1 MKYIAK
7 IAAFTAIFLIINLIL
22 CGFMPPDNGSS
33 LGMWRSYHQKQS
45 IDIAVI
51 GSSLA
56 SCALPEEE
64 LAAATGETVALMA
77 TNAQSLDM
85 SQIAL
90 ETLLREHSPRYVILV
105 MDLTNMTGKPYAKA
119 QKAFLYAELQ
129 TDSWKDKPADLLRYM
144 TSRDNFTGADSLNA
158 LFPWQS
164 GSWPTD
170 WPATIQQKWNAV
182 LNRLPH
188 RRGAAHAQPGDTT
201 VINFDTVGAENTWN
215 QNAHDFS
222 AQHIEELTSML
233 QLCQENGTR
242 LLLISAPKTTLDV
255 VSYETYFDD
264 YAYFKQLAAQY
275 GASYYDFNLAKPE
288 LFENKEPDYHKDFT
302 HMNAAGG
309 HAFSLSMA
317 KFLAMLDAGQDV
329 ESLFETPSEYLVA
342 VNYITNVYLTPEVH
356 PDKILLLAGSMA
368 LLAILLYSLQQYA
381 DFSGGIDMV
390 LGVAQL
396 YGIEMMPNFRQP
408 YFSTSL
414 GDFWRRWHISLGAW
428 MRDYLFYPFALT
440 KPMQRFGKWATS
452 HWGKHFG
459 RVLPAAV
466 ANLLVFAVVG
476 IWHGPQAHYL
486 AWGLYNGLVIALAD
500 LLEPAFKKLNTALH
514 IPTESRGWHVF
525 RIVRTFIIV
534 NIGWYFDRNE
544 FVQGCIYLRNTFTD
558 FNLSA
563 LAANAPGAFA
573 AVSGPAWGLVIIST
587 LLVFAHSV
595 LKEQGRDPYAE
606 VQRLPLALRWGLY
619 YLVIFMVLLSFICVN
634 ETVGF
639 LYANF

>member
-33 LGMWRSYHQKQS
+33 LGMWRSYQQKQS

-144 TSRDNFTGADSLNA
+144 TSCDNFTGADSLNA

-188 RRGAAHAQPGDTT
+188 RRGAAHAQPEDTT
-201 VINFDTVGAENTWN
+201 VINFDTVGTVNTWS

-242 LLLISAPKTTLDV
+242 LLLISAPKTRL
-255 VSYETYFDD
+255 
-264 YAYFKQLAAQY
+264 
-275 GASYYDFNLAKPE
+275 
-288 LFENKEPDYHKDFT
+288 
-302 HMNAAGG
+302 
-309 HAFSLSMA
+309 
-317 KFLAMLDAGQDV
+317 
-329 ESLFETPSEYLVA
+329 
-342 VNYITNVYLTPEVH
+342 
-356 PDKILLLAGSMA
+356 
-368 LLAILLYSLQQYA
+368 
-381 DFSGGIDMV
+381 
-390 LGVAQL
+390 
-396 YGIEMMPNFRQP
+396 NF
-408 YFSTSL
+408 F
-414 GDFWRRWHISLGAW
+414 
-428 MRDYLFYPFALT
+428 
-440 KPMQRFGKWATS
+440 
-452 HWGKHFG
+452 
-459 RVLPAAV
+459 
-466 ANLLVFAVVG
+466 
-476 IWHGPQAHYL
+476 
-486 AWGLYNGLVIALAD
+486 
-500 LLEPAFKKLNTALH
+500 
-514 IPTESRGWHVF
+514 
-525 RIVRTFIIV
+525 
-534 NIGWYFDRNE
+534 
-544 FVQGCIYLRNTFTD
+544 
-558 FNLSA
+558 
-563 LAANAPGAFA
+563 
-573 AVSGPAWGLVIIST
+573 
-587 LLVFAHSV
+587 
-595 LKEQGRDPYAE
+595 
-606 VQRLPLALRWGLY
+606 
-619 YLVIFMVLLSFICVN
+619 
-634 ETVGF
+634 
-639 LYANF
+639 

>member
-1 MKYIAK
+1 MKHIAK

-33 LGMWRSYHQKQS
+33 LDMWRSYHQKQS

-129 TDSWKDKPADLLRYM
+129 TGSWKDKPADLLRYM

-188 RRGAAHAQPGDTT
+188 RRGAAHAQPEDTA

-275 GASYYDFNLAKPE
+275 GASY
-288 LFENKEPDYHKDFT
+288 
-302 HMNAAGG
+302 
-309 HAFSLSMA
+309 
-317 KFLAMLDAGQDV
+317 
-329 ESLFETPSEYLVA
+329 
-342 VNYITNVYLTPEVH
+342 
-356 PDKILLLAGSMA
+356 
-368 LLAILLYSLQQYA
+368 
-381 DFSGGIDMV
+381 
-390 LGVAQL
+390 
-396 YGIEMMPNFRQP
+396 
-408 YFSTSL
+408 
-414 GDFWRRWHISLGAW
+414 
-428 MRDYLFYPFALT
+428 
-440 KPMQRFGKWATS
+440 
-452 HWGKHFG
+452 
-459 RVLPAAV
+459 
-466 ANLLVFAVVG
+466 
-476 IWHGPQAHYL
+476 
-486 AWGLYNGLVIALAD
+486 
-500 LLEPAFKKLNTALH
+500 
-514 IPTESRGWHVF
+514 
-525 RIVRTFIIV
+525 
-534 NIGWYFDRNE
+534 
-544 FVQGCIYLRNTFTD
+544 
-558 FNLSA
+558 
-563 LAANAPGAFA
+563 
-573 AVSGPAWGLVIIST
+573 
-587 LLVFAHSV
+587 
-595 LKEQGRDPYAE
+595 
-606 VQRLPLALRWGLY
+606 
-619 YLVIFMVLLSFICVN
+619 
-634 ETVGF
+634 
-639 LYANF
+639 

>member
-1 MKYIAK
+1 MKHIAK

-33 LGMWRSYHQKQS
+33 LDMWRSYHQKQS

-188 RRGAAHAQPGDTT
+188 RRGAAHAQPEDTA
-201 VINFDTVGAENTWN
+201 VINFDTVGAVNTWN

-288 LFENKEPDYHKDFT
+288 LFENKEPDYHK
-302 HMNAAGG
+302 
-309 HAFSLSMA
+309 
-317 KFLAMLDAGQDV
+317 
-329 ESLFETPSEYLVA
+329 
-342 VNYITNVYLTPEVH
+342 
-356 PDKILLLAGSMA
+356 
-368 LLAILLYSLQQYA
+368 
-381 DFSGGIDMV
+381 
-390 LGVAQL
+390 
-396 YGIEMMPNFRQP
+396 
-408 YFSTSL
+408 
-414 GDFWRRWHISLGAW
+414 
-428 MRDYLFYPFALT
+428 
-440 KPMQRFGKWATS
+440 
-452 HWGKHFG
+452 
-459 RVLPAAV
+459 
-466 ANLLVFAVVG
+466 
-476 IWHGPQAHYL
+476 
-486 AWGLYNGLVIALAD
+486 
-500 LLEPAFKKLNTALH
+500 
-514 IPTESRGWHVF
+514 
-525 RIVRTFIIV
+525 
-534 NIGWYFDRNE
+534 
-544 FVQGCIYLRNTFTD
+544 
-558 FNLSA
+558 
-563 LAANAPGAFA
+563 
-573 AVSGPAWGLVIIST
+573 
-587 LLVFAHSV
+587 
-595 LKEQGRDPYAE
+595 
-606 VQRLPLALRWGLY
+606 
-619 YLVIFMVLLSFICVN
+619 
-634 ETVGF
+634 
-639 LYANF
+639 